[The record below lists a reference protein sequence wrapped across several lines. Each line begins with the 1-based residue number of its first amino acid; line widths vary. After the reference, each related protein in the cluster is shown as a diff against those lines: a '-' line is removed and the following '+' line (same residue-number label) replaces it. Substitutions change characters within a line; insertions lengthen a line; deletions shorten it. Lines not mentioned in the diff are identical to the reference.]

1 MYVKYSIQFFNNGG
15 MDDAICMMQR
25 YVVDGENVLDIDVCK
40 SQYYTILN
48 ARINVDVED
57 YINRI
62 FAVPNH
68 KTEDKRADTVTVK
81 ATYQVCKYGFPEF
94 MSKLAKEI
102 EKRMSGDL
110 PDFMIEQSDS
120 YSFIDSMNII
130 VTTKSTLKEIQEF
143 IFGDLKLED
152 GW

>member
-1 MYVKYSIQFFNNGG
+1 MYVKYSIQFYNNGG
-15 MDDAICMMQR
+15 IDDAIYMMQK
-25 YVVDGENVLDIDVCK
+25 YVVDGDNVLDIDVCK
-40 SQYYTILN
+40 SQYYTTLN
-48 ARINVDVED
+48 ARINVDVDD

-68 KTEDKRADTVTVK
+68 KSEDKRLDTLTVR
-81 ATYQVCKYGFPEF
+81 ATFTVCKYGFPDF
-94 MSKLAKEI
+94 MAKLAKEI
-102 EKRMSGDL
+102 DDRMSGDL

-120 YSFIDSMNII
+120 NSFIDSMNII

-143 IFGDLKLED
+143 IFGDLKLEN

>member
-15 MDDAICMMQR
+15 IDDAISMMQR

-48 ARINVDVED
+48 ARIDVDVED
-57 YINRI
+57 YITRI

-68 KTEDKRADTVTVK
+68 KPEEKKPDVLTVRATFR
-81 ATYQVCKYGFPEF
+81 VCKYGFPEF

-110 PDFMIEQSDS
+110 PDFMIEQSDDH
-120 YSFIDSMNII
+120 SFIDSMNII